1 MRGREA
7 FQPELLDDP
16 TATVHVGQRL
26 YEASRG
32 VADAARGG
40 RGKPLGPKGGKRP
53 GNAEPV
59 GQPPTDVV
67 PGVPVAGP
75 GVAQR
80 EKGLQ
85 AAIR

>member
-1 MRGREA
+1 MEA
-7 FQPELLDDP
+7 FRPELLHNP
-16 TATVHVGQRL
+16 SAAVHVGQRL
-26 YEASRG
+26 YEASRR
-32 VADAARGG
+32 VADAARGD
-40 RGKPLGPKGGKRP
+40 RREPHGPKGGKGP
-53 GNAEPV
+53 GDAEPL

-75 GVAQR
+75 GVAQS

>member
-1 MRGREA
+1 MEA
-7 FQPELLDDP
+7 FRPELLHDP
-16 TATVHVGQRL
+16 SATVHVGQRL
-26 YEASRG
+26 YDANRR

-40 RGKPLGPKGGKRP
+40 RREPHGPKGGKRP
-53 GNAEPV
+53 GDAEPV

-67 PGVPVAGP
+67 SCVPVAGP
-75 GVAQR
+75 GVAQS